1 MFIHAMTA
9 VLFVYLLFRFVLP
22 SRLGTKGKVAL
33 ALVLFVASQEHLFNR
48 FFGGLSS
55 PELPAPV
62 LIVQGWLFI
71 SAILLFLFVLARDIW
86 RLLRYFLSGRLFF
99 RLPALRK
106 PSEPSG
112 QERAS
117 GLESESRRAFVKGS
131 AALFPAAV
139 AARGPLLSGLVLGP
153 AAVGVFESV
162 KVPDVHAVEARLAN
176 LPQALDGFRLVQVSD
191 MHVSPLLRSDWAR
204 GVVERV
210 NELRPDAVV
219 FTGDMVD
226 GLPAHRADSV
236 RWLAKLKAR
245 YGVYGCAG
253 NHEYYNGFAEWMQVF
268 SDLGIRMLLNEH
280 AVIGANGTE
289 LVLAGITDVAAERFS
304 LPLPNLGA
312 ALDGAPD
319 KAVRILMD
327 HRPGNA
333 VSNSQHKVDLQLSGH
348 THGGHMPGLNEV
360 VCLFNH
366 GFLRGWYSVNGMPLY
381 VSTGAG
387 LWNGFPV
394 RLGVPSEIALFT
406 LRAKGA

>member
-1 MFIHAMTA
+1 MFIHAMTG
-9 VLFVYLLFRFVLP
+9 VLFAYLLIRFVLP
-22 SRLGTKGKVAL
+22 SRLGAKGKVVL

-48 FFGGLSS
+48 LFGGLSS

-62 LIVQGWLFI
+62 LMVQGWLFI
-71 SAILLFLFVLARDIW
+71 SAILLFLFVLARDIV
-86 RLLRYFLSGRLFF
+86 RLIKRFLPQKLF
-99 RLPALRK
+99 
-106 PSEPSG
+106 
-112 QERAS
+112 S
-117 GLESESRRAFVKGS
+117 GLPGGGTAASQSGGPASESRRAFVKGG

-139 AARGPLLSGLVLGP
+139 AARGPILSGLVLGP

-162 KVPDVHAVEARLAN
+162 KVPDVHPIEARLAN
-176 LPQALDGFRLVQVSD
+176 LPKALDGFKLVQVSD

-204 GVVERV
+204 GVVERI
-210 NELRPDAVV
+210 NELEPDLVV
-219 FTGDMVD
+219 FTGDLVD
-226 GLPAHRADSV
+226 GIPAHRADSV
-236 RWLAKLKAR
+236 RWLAKLKSR

-253 NHEYYNGFAEWMQVF
+253 NHEYYNGFSEWMDVF
-268 SDLGIRMLLNEH
+268 SELGIRMLLNEH
-280 AVIGANGTE
+280 AVIGAKGEE

-312 ALDGAPD
+312 ALADTPD

-333 VSNSQHKVDLQLSGH
+333 VSNAQHKVDLQLSGH
-348 THGGHMPGLNEV
+348 THGGHMPGMTEV
-360 VCLFNH
+360 VCLFNQ

-394 RLGVPSEIALFT
+394 RLGVPSEIALMT
-406 LRAKGA
+406 LRAQGATGA